1 MAEETAERVPFH
13 VRIAQN
19 KRMTVVLVVLFSIL
33 LAFVA
38 FWVGLIFPGGWEG
51 GVSVA
56 AAVGI
61 ITFAWFLSTYY
72 SGGYLLMTMHH
83 AIPADP
89 DRYRVLHNVVD
100 EMTIA
105 AGIPRP
111 LVFVVP
117 TEALN
122 AFATGRDPDN
132 SIVAVT
138 TGLVKKLDRDEL
150 QGVVAHEISHI
161 RNYDIRL
168 MMMVATFAG
177 MVVILSEILW
187 YMSRVLFHA
196 GLAGSGNRRGGGG
209 LPLLVLAAVA
219 AIIALVAPIIAMII
233 QFAISRQREY
243 LADASAVELTRYPDG
258 LARALEK
265 IAKGARGMKFASK
278 AAAHLYIQNPF
289 IRASASSIF
298 ATHPPIQERI
308 RRIRAMM

>member
-1 MAEETAERVPFH
+1 MARQTKRVPFY
-13 VRIAQN
+13 VQIARN
-19 KRMTVVLVVLFSIL
+19 KRATVVLVVLFSML

-51 GVSVA
+51 GVAVA
-56 AAVGI
+56 AGVGV
-61 ITFAWFLSTYY
+61 ITFAWFLASYY

-83 AIPADP
+83 AYPASPRGDG
-89 DRYRVLHNVVD
+89 RVLYNVVE
-100 EMTIA
+100 EMAIA
-105 AGIPRP
+105 AGVPRP
-111 LVFVVP
+111 LIFVVP
-117 TEALN
+117 TSAMN
-122 AFATGRDPDN
+122 AFATGRDPEN
-132 SIVAVT
+132 SVIAVT
-138 TGLVKKLDRDEL
+138 EGLLERLNRDEL

-187 YMSRVLFHA
+187 YMSRVLFYA
-196 GLAGSGNRRGGGG
+196 GMPGGSNRRGGGA
-209 LPLLVLAAVA
+209 PLLVLAAVA
-219 AIIALVAPIIAMII
+219 AVISLVAPIMAMLI
-233 QFAISRQREY
+233 QFAISRRREY
-243 LADASAVELTRYPDG
+243 LADASAVELTRYPEG

-265 IAKGARGMKFASK
+265 IAYGCRGMKYASK

-289 IRASASSIF
+289 IRANVSSLF

>member
-1 MAEETAERVPFH
+1 MQVAR
-13 VRIAQN
+13 N
-19 KRMTVVLVVLFSIL
+19 KRATVVLVILFSVL
-33 LAFVA
+33 LVFVA

-51 GVSVA
+51 GVAVA
-56 AAVGI
+56 AGVGV
-61 ITFAWFLSTYY
+61 ITFAWFLASYY

-83 AIPADP
+83 AYPAVPTKDG
-89 DRYRVLHNVVD
+89 RILYNVVE
-100 EMTIA
+100 EMAIA
-105 AGIPRP
+105 AGVPRP
-111 LVFVVP
+111 LIFVVP
-117 TEALN
+117 ASAMN
-122 AFATGRDPDN
+122 AFATGRDPEN
-132 SIVAVT
+132 SVIAVT
-138 TGLVKKLDRDEL
+138 EGLLDRLDRDEL

-196 GLAGSGNRRGGGG
+196 GLSGRGNRRGGGT
-209 LPLLVLAAVA
+209 PLLVLAAVA
-219 AIIALVAPIIAMII
+219 AVISLVAPIVALLI
-233 QFAISRQREY
+233 QFAISRRREY
-243 LADASAVELTRYPDG
+243 LADASAVELTRYPEG

-265 IAKGARGMKFASK
+265 IASGCRGMKYASK

-289 IRASASSIF
+289 VRANVSSLL